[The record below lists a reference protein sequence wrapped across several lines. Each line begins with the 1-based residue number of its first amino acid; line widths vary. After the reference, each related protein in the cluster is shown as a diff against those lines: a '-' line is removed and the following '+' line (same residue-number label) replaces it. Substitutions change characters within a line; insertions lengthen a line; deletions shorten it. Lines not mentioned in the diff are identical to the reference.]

1 MKKIQRRNNNM
12 DSIIMGLNIMLIV
25 LVVIIIALV
34 VAYYFLVYKSKVNKE
49 EREKAKEIKTAN
61 KEFNGITRETT
72 DKILDFD
79 EIKDDMIIRKN
90 GQQYIMVI
98 QCKGINYDLLSEEEK
113 ESVERGFVE
122 FLNTIRFPIQ
132 LYVQTRSLNLRKTI
146 DAYKEK
152 VNVIADEIKSLQKQR
167 AEYLRTENQKQVE
180 MTDFE
185 IRRKENVLEY
195 GQDISNY
202 IGRMS
207 FNQNVLQQK
216 TYVVVSYFK
225 SELGNI
231 SNYSKDE
238 IINMVFTEL
247 YTRAETLIRSLGS
260 AQVSGRILDSEEL
273 TELLYIAYNR
283 DEEQIYQL
291 DRALDAQYD
300 ALYST
305 SKDVLQK
312 QRERIDNQL
321 EDMAVDL
328 ASESLLKADD
338 ILKDRE
344 KLNNELRE
352 RTIEIIEEYKNQL
365 SPDLYNETKKIIE
378 EQTAQEE
385 KKAKVETAKQKET
398 ENSEENVK
406 TETKTNPTEA
416 KKKATRGRPKKADK

>member
-1 MKKIQRRNNNM
+1 M
-12 DSIIMGLNIMLIV
+12 DNIIMGLNIMLIILV
-25 LVVIIIALV
+25 VVIIGLII
-34 VAYYFLVYKSKVNKE
+34 AYYFFVYESKVNTEK
-49 EREKAKEIKTAN
+49 REKEKEIKTAN
-61 KEFNGITRETT
+61 KEFNGIQRETT
-72 DKILDFD
+72 EKILDFD
-79 EIKDDMIIRKN
+79 EVRDDMIIRKN
-90 GQQYIMVI
+90 GQQYVMVV
-98 QCKGINYDLLSEEEK
+98 QCKGINYDLLSEAEK
-113 ESVERGFVE
+113 EAVERGFVE

-146 DAYKEK
+146 DAYREK
-152 VNVIADEIKSLQKQR
+152 VNVIAEEIKSLQKQKV
-167 AEYLRTENQKQVE
+167 EYERMGNQKQVD
-180 MTDFE
+180 MLNFE

-247 YTRAETLIRSLGS
+247 YTRTETLIRSLGS

-312 QRERIDNQL
+312 QRDRIDRQID
-321 EDMAVDL
+321 DMAVDL
-328 ASESLLKADD
+328 ASDSLLKADS

-378 EQTAQEE
+378 EKTKEDQEKEKEE
-385 KKAKVETAKQKET
+385 KAT
-398 ENSEENVK
+398 ED
-406 TETKTNPTEA
+406 KTNPTEA
-416 KKKATRGRPKKADK
+416 KKKTTRGRPKKADK

>member
-1 MKKIQRRNNNM
+1 M
-12 DSIIMGLNIMLIV
+12 DSIIMGLNIMLIILV
-25 LVVIIIALV
+25 VVIIGLII
-34 VAYYFLVYKSKVNKE
+34 AYYFFVYKSKVNTEK
-49 EREKAKEIKTAN
+49 REKEKEIKTAN
-61 KEFNGITRETT
+61 KEFNGIQRETT

-79 EIKDDMIIRKN
+79 EVRDDMIIRKN
-90 GQQYIMVI
+90 GQQYVMVV
-98 QCKGINYDLLSEEEK
+98 QCKGINYDLLSEAEK
-113 ESVERGFVE
+113 EAVERGFVE

-146 DAYKEK
+146 DAYREK
-152 VNVIADEIKSLQKQR
+152 VNVIAEEIKSLQKQKV
-167 AEYLRTENQKQVE
+167 EYERMENQKQVD
-180 MTDFE
+180 MLNFE

-247 YTRAETLIRSLGS
+247 YTRTETLIRSLGS

-312 QRERIDNQL
+312 QRDRIDRQID
-321 EDMAVDL
+321 DMAVDL
-328 ASESLLKADD
+328 ASDSLLKADS

-378 EQTAQEE
+378 EKTKEDQEKEKEE
-385 KKAKVETAKQKET
+385 KAT
-398 ENSEENVK
+398 ED
-406 TETKTNPTEA
+406 KTNPTEA
-416 KKKATRGRPKKADK
+416 KKKTTRGRPKKADK

>member
-1 MKKIQRRNNNM
+1 M

-167 AEYLRTENQKQVE
+167 AEYLRTGNQKQVE

-300 ALYST
+300 SLYST

-378 EQTAQEE
+378 EQTAKEE

>member
-1 MKKIQRRNNNM
+1 M
-12 DSIIMGLNIMLIV
+12 DIIVGLNIMLVV

-34 VAYYFLVYKSKVNKE
+34 IAYYFLVYKNKIKQQERDVQKETKQSKD
-49 EREKAKEIKTAN
+49 
-61 KEFNGITRETT
+61 FNGILRETT
-72 DKILDFD
+72 DKLLDFD

-90 GQQYIMVI
+90 RQQYVMVI

-113 ESVERGFVE
+113 ESVESGFVE

-146 DAYKEK
+146 EGYKEK
-152 VNVIADEIKSLQKQR
+152 VGVIADEIK
-167 AEYLRTENQKQVE
+167 ALRKRREELLKTPNSDKELDMIE
-180 MTDFE
+180 FE

-207 FNQNVLQQK
+207 LNQNVLQQK

-225 SELGNI
+225 SELGNV

-247 YTRAETLIRSLGS
+247 YTRAQTLIRSLAS
-260 AQVSGRILDSEEL
+260 AQVSGRILNSEEL
-273 TELLYIAYNR
+273 SELLYIAYNR

-305 SKDVLQK
+305 AKDVLEK
-312 QRERIDNQL
+312 RKERIDNKID
-321 EDMAVDL
+321 DMAVDL
-328 ASESLLKADD
+328 ASDSLIEADN
-338 ILKDRE
+338 ILKNKE
-344 KLNNELRE
+344 QLNNELRE
-352 RTIEIIEEYKNQL
+352 RTIAIIEEYKNQL
-365 SPDLYNETKKIIE
+365 APDLYNETKKIIE
-378 EQTAQEE
+378 EKTKQEDEEINEEENKEETPTKE
-385 KKAKVETAKQKET
+385 KKRTV
-398 ENSEENVK
+398 S
-406 TETKTNPTEA
+406 
-416 KKKATRGRPKKADK
+416 RGRPKKTEKN

>member
-1 MKKIQRRNNNM
+1 M
-12 DSIIMGLNIMLIV
+12 DNIIMGLNIMLIILV
-25 LVVIIIALV
+25 VVIIGLII
-34 VAYYFLVYKSKVNKE
+34 AYYFFVYKSKVNTEK
-49 EREKAKEIKTAN
+49 REKEKEIKTAN
-61 KEFNGITRETT
+61 KEFNGIQRETT
-72 DKILDFD
+72 EKILDFD
-79 EIKDDMIIRKN
+79 EVRDDMIIRKN
-90 GQQYIMVI
+90 GQQYVMVV
-98 QCKGINYDLLSEEEK
+98 QCKGINYDLLSEAEK
-113 ESVERGFVE
+113 EAVERGFVE

-146 DAYKEK
+146 DAYREK
-152 VNVIADEIKSLQKQR
+152 VNVIAEEIKSLQKQKV
-167 AEYLRTENQKQVE
+167 EYERMGNQKQAD
-180 MTDFE
+180 MLNFE

-247 YTRAETLIRSLGS
+247 YTRTETLIRSLGS

-312 QRERIDNQL
+312 QRDRIDRQID
-321 EDMAVDL
+321 DMAVDL
-328 ASESLLKADD
+328 ASDSLLKADS

-378 EQTAQEE
+378 EKTKEDQEKEKEE
-385 KKAKVETAKQKET
+385 KAT
-398 ENSEENVK
+398 ED
-406 TETKTNPTEA
+406 KTNPTEA
-416 KKKATRGRPKKADK
+416 KKKTTRGRPKKADK

>member
-1 MKKIQRRNNNM
+1 M
-12 DSIIMGLNIMLIV
+12 DNIIMGLNIMLIILV
-25 LVVIIIALV
+25 VVIIGLII
-34 VAYYFLVYKSKVNKE
+34 AYYFFVYKSKVNTEK
-49 EREKAKEIKTAN
+49 REKEKEIKTAN
-61 KEFNGITRETT
+61 KEFNGIQRETT
-72 DKILDFD
+72 EKILDFD
-79 EIKDDMIIRKN
+79 EVRDDMIIRKN
-90 GQQYIMVI
+90 GQQYVMVV
-98 QCKGINYDLLSEEEK
+98 QCKGINYDLLSEAEK
-113 ESVERGFVE
+113 EAVERGFVE

-146 DAYKEK
+146 DAYREK
-152 VNVIADEIKSLQKQR
+152 VNVIAEEIKSLQKQKV
-167 AEYLRTENQKQVE
+167 EYERIGNQKQVD
-180 MTDFE
+180 MLNFE

-312 QRERIDNQL
+312 QRDRIDRQID
-321 EDMAVDL
+321 DMAVDL
-328 ASESLLKADD
+328 ASDSLLKADS

-365 SPDLYNETKKIIE
+365 SPDLYNETKRIIE
-378 EQTAQEE
+378 EKTKEDQEKEKEE
-385 KKAKVETAKQKET
+385 KAT
-398 ENSEENVK
+398 ED
-406 TETKTNPTEA
+406 KTNPTEA
-416 KKKATRGRPKKADK
+416 KKKTTRGRPKKADK

>member
-1 MKKIQRRNNNM
+1 M
-12 DSIIMGLNIMLIV
+12 DNIIMGLNIMLIV
-25 LVVIIIALV
+25 LVVIIIGLV
-34 VAYYFLVYKSKVNKE
+34 IAYYFLVYKSKVNEE
-49 EREKAKEIKTAN
+49 ERNKQKEVKSAN
-61 KEFNGITRETT
+61 KEFNGIQRETT

-79 EIKDDMIIRKN
+79 EVRDDMIIRKN
-90 GQQYIMVI
+90 RQQYIMVI

-113 ESVERGFVE
+113 EAVERGFVE

-146 DAYKEK
+146 DGYREK
-152 VNVIADEIKSLQKQR
+152 VNEIGDEIKNLQKQKVEFQR
-167 AEYLRTENQKQVE
+167 QGNQKQVD

-185 IRRKENVLEY
+185 IRRKQNVLEY
-195 GQDISNY
+195 GQDIANY

-216 TYVVVSYFK
+216 TYVVVSYYK
-225 SELGNI
+225 SELGNV

-247 YTRAETLIRSLGS
+247 YTRSQTLIRSLS
-260 AQVSGRILDSEEL
+260 SCQVAGRILDSEEL

-312 QRERIDNQL
+312 RRERIDKQID
-321 EDMAVDL
+321 DMSVDL
-328 ASESLLKADD
+328 ASDSLLEADN

-352 RTIEIIEEYKNQL
+352 RTMEIIEEYKNQL

-378 EQTAQEE
+378 EKTKQDEE
-385 KKAKVETAKQKET
+385 K
-398 ENSEENVK
+398 SK
-406 TETKTNPTEA
+406 TEDETNPTET
-416 KKKATRGRPKKADK
+416 KKKSTRGRPKKVEE

>member
-1 MKKIQRRNNNM
+1 
-12 DSIIMGLNIMLIV
+12 MGE
-25 LVVIIIALV
+25 
-34 VAYYFLVYKSKVNKE
+34 KE

-167 AEYLRTENQKQVE
+167 AEYLRTGNQKQVE

>member
-1 MKKIQRRNNNM
+1 M
-12 DSIIMGLNIMLIV
+12 DNIIMGLNIMLIILV
-25 LVVIIIALV
+25 VVIIGLII
-34 VAYYFLVYKSKVNKE
+34 AYYFFVYKSKVNTEK
-49 EREKAKEIKTAN
+49 REKEKEIKTAN
-61 KEFNGITRETT
+61 KEFNGIQRETT
-72 DKILDFD
+72 EKILDFD
-79 EIKDDMIIRKN
+79 EVRDDMIIRKN
-90 GQQYIMVI
+90 GQQYVMVV
-98 QCKGINYDLLSEEEK
+98 QCKGINYDLLSEAEK
-113 ESVERGFVE
+113 EAVERGFVE

-167 AEYLRTENQKQVE
+167 AEYLRTGNQKQVQ

-231 SNYSKDE
+231 ANYSKDE

-312 QRERIDNQL
+312 QRDRIDRQID
-321 EDMAVDL
+321 DMAVDL
-328 ASESLLKADD
+328 ASDSLLKADS

-365 SPDLYNETKKIIE
+365 SPDLYNETKRIIE
-378 EQTAQEE
+378 EKTKEDQEKEKEE
-385 KKAKVETAKQKET
+385 KAT
-398 ENSEENVK
+398 ED
-406 TETKTNPTEA
+406 KTNPTEA
-416 KKKATRGRPKKADK
+416 KKKTTRGRPKKADK

>member
-1 MKKIQRRNNNM
+1 M

-25 LVVIIIALV
+25 LVVIIIGLIL
-34 VAYYFLVYKSKVNKE
+34 AYYFLVYKSKVNTE
-49 EREKAKEIKTAN
+49 ERDKAKEIKTAN
-61 KEFNGITRETT
+61 KEFNGIPRETT

-90 GQQYIMVI
+90 GQQYLMVI

-152 VNVIADEIKSLQKQR
+152 VNVIADEIRNLQKQR
-167 AEYLRTENQKQVE
+167 AEYVKTGNQKQVD

-216 TYVVVSYFK
+216 TYVVVSYYK

-231 SNYSKDE
+231 ANYSKDE

-312 QRERIDNQL
+312 QRDRIDKKID
-321 EDMAVDL
+321 DMAVDL
-328 ASESLLKADD
+328 ASDSLIEADN

-378 EQTAQEE
+378 EKTEQEE
-385 KKAKVETAKQKET
+385 KEQKE
-398 ENSEENVK
+398 EKNKQAK
-406 TETKTNPTEA
+406 TEDKTNPTEA
-416 KKKATRGRPKKADK
+416 KKKTSRGRPKKADK

>member
-1 MKKIQRRNNNM
+1 M
-12 DSIIMGLNIMLIV
+12 DNIIMGLNIMLIILV
-25 LVVIIIALV
+25 VVIIGLII
-34 VAYYFLVYKSKVNKE
+34 AYYFFVYKSKVNTEK
-49 EREKAKEIKTAN
+49 REKEKEIKTAN
-61 KEFNGITRETT
+61 KEFNGIQRETT
-72 DKILDFD
+72 EKILDFD
-79 EIKDDMIIRKN
+79 EVRDDLIIRKN
-90 GQQYIMVI
+90 GQQYVMVV
-98 QCKGINYDLLSEEEK
+98 QCKGINYDLLSEAEK
-113 ESVERGFVE
+113 EAVERGFVE

-146 DAYKEK
+146 DAYREK
-152 VNVIADEIKSLQKQR
+152 VNVIAEEIKSLQKQKV
-167 AEYLRTENQKQVE
+167 EYERMGNQKQVD
-180 MTDFE
+180 MLNFE

-247 YTRAETLIRSLGS
+247 YTRTETLIRSLGS

-312 QRERIDNQL
+312 QRDRIDRQID
-321 EDMAVDL
+321 DMAVDL
-328 ASESLLKADD
+328 ASDSLLKADS

-378 EQTAQEE
+378 EKTKEDQEKEKEE
-385 KKAKVETAKQKET
+385 KAT
-398 ENSEENVK
+398 ED
-406 TETKTNPTEA
+406 KTNPTEA
-416 KKKATRGRPKKADK
+416 KKKTTRGRPKKADK

>member
-1 MKKIQRRNNNM
+1 
-12 DSIIMGLNIMLIV
+12 
-25 LVVIIIALV
+25 
-34 VAYYFLVYKSKVNKE
+34 
-49 EREKAKEIKTAN
+49 
-61 KEFNGITRETT
+61 
-72 DKILDFD
+72 
-79 EIKDDMIIRKN
+79 MIIRKN
-90 GQQYIMVI
+90 GQQYVMVV
-98 QCKGINYDLLSEEEK
+98 QCKGINYDLLSEAEK
-113 ESVERGFVE
+113 EAVERGFVE

-146 DAYKEK
+146 DAYREK
-152 VNVIADEIKSLQKQR
+152 VNVIAEEIKSLQKQKV
-167 AEYLRTENQKQVE
+167 EYERMGNQKQVD
-180 MTDFE
+180 MLNFE

-247 YTRAETLIRSLGS
+247 YTRTETLIRSLGS

-312 QRERIDNQL
+312 QRDRIDRQID
-321 EDMAVDL
+321 DMAVDL
-328 ASESLLKADD
+328 ASDSLLKADS

-365 SPDLYNETKKIIE
+365 SPDLYNETKRIIE
-378 EQTAQEE
+378 EKTKEDQEKEKEE
-385 KKAKVETAKQKET
+385 KAT
-398 ENSEENVK
+398 ED
-406 TETKTNPTEA
+406 KTNPTEA
-416 KKKATRGRPKKADK
+416 KKKTTRGRPKKADK

>member
-1 MKKIQRRNNNM
+1 M
-12 DSIIMGLNIMLIV
+12 DNIIIGLNIMLIILV
-25 LVVIIIALV
+25 VVIIGLII
-34 VAYYFLVYKSKVNKE
+34 AYYFFVYKSKVNTEK
-49 EREKAKEIKTAN
+49 REKEKEIKTAN
-61 KEFNGITRETT
+61 KEFNGIQRETT
-72 DKILDFD
+72 EKILDFD
-79 EIKDDMIIRKN
+79 EVRDDMIIRKN
-90 GQQYIMVI
+90 GQQYVMVV
-98 QCKGINYDLLSEEEK
+98 QCKGINYDLLSEAEK
-113 ESVERGFVE
+113 EAVERGFVE

-146 DAYKEK
+146 DAYREK
-152 VNVIADEIKSLQKQR
+152 VNVIAEEIKSLQKQKV
-167 AEYLRTENQKQVE
+167 EYERIGNQKQVD
-180 MTDFE
+180 MLNFE

-247 YTRAETLIRSLGS
+247 YTRTETLIRSLGS

-312 QRERIDNQL
+312 QRDRIDRQID
-321 EDMAVDL
+321 DMAVDL
-328 ASESLLKADD
+328 ASDSLLKADS

-378 EQTAQEE
+378 EKTKEDQEKEKEE
-385 KKAKVETAKQKET
+385 KAT
-398 ENSEENVK
+398 ED
-406 TETKTNPTEA
+406 KTNPTEA
-416 KKKATRGRPKKADK
+416 KKKTTRGRPKKADK

>member
-1 MKKIQRRNNNM
+1 M
-12 DSIIMGLNIMLIV
+12 DSIIMGLNIMLIILV
-25 LVVIIIALV
+25 VVIIGLII
-34 VAYYFLVYKSKVNKE
+34 AYYFFVYKSKVNTEK
-49 EREKAKEIKTAN
+49 REKEKEIKTAN
-61 KEFNGITRETT
+61 KEFNGIQRETT

-79 EIKDDMIIRKN
+79 EVRDDMIIRKN
-90 GQQYIMVI
+90 GQQYVMVV
-98 QCKGINYDLLSEEEK
+98 QCKGINYDLLSEAEK
-113 ESVERGFVE
+113 EAVERGFVE

-146 DAYKEK
+146 DAYREK
-152 VNVIADEIKSLQKQR
+152 VNVIAEEIKSLQKQKV
-167 AEYLRTENQKQVE
+167 EYERMENQKQVD
-180 MTDFE
+180 MLNFE

-247 YTRAETLIRSLGS
+247 YKRTETLIRSLGS

-312 QRERIDNQL
+312 QRDRIDRQID
-321 EDMAVDL
+321 DMAVDL
-328 ASESLLKADD
+328 ASDSLLKADS

-378 EQTAQEE
+378 EKTKEDQEKEKEE
-385 KKAKVETAKQKET
+385 KAT
-398 ENSEENVK
+398 ED
-406 TETKTNPTEA
+406 KTNPTEA
-416 KKKATRGRPKKADK
+416 KKKTTRGRPKKADK

>member
-1 MKKIQRRNNNM
+1 M

-25 LVVIIIALV
+25 LVVIIIGLIL
-34 VAYYFLVYKSKVNKE
+34 AYYFLVYKSKVNKE
-49 EREKAKEIKTAN
+49 ERDKAKEIKTAN
-61 KEFNGITRETT
+61 KGFNGIPRETT

-79 EIKDDMIIRKN
+79 EIRDDMIIRKN

-146 DAYKEK
+146 ESYQEK
-152 VNVIADEIKSLQKQR
+152 VNVIADEIKNLQRQR
-167 AEYLRTENQKQVE
+167 AEYVRTGNQKQVE
-180 MTDFE
+180 RTDFE
-185 IRRKENVLEY
+185 IRRKQNVLEY

-225 SELGNI
+225 NELGNI

-312 QRERIDNQL
+312 QRDRIDKKID
-321 EDMAVDL
+321 DMAVDL
-328 ASESLLKADD
+328 ASDSLLKADN

-378 EQTAQEE
+378 EKTAQENKE
-385 KKAKVETAKQKET
+385 KEQNDKET
-398 ENSEENVK
+398 VK
-406 TETKTNPTEA
+406 TEDKTNPTEA
-416 KKKATRGRPKKADK
+416 KKKSTRGRPKKADK

>member
-1 MKKIQRRNNNM
+1 M

-167 AEYLRTENQKQVE
+167 AEYLRTGNQKQVE

-260 AQVSGRILDSEEL
+260 AQVSGRILDSE
-273 TELLYIAYNR
+273 
-283 DEEQIYQL
+283 
-291 DRALDAQYD
+291 
-300 ALYST
+300 
-305 SKDVLQK
+305 
-312 QRERIDNQL
+312 
-321 EDMAVDL
+321 
-328 ASESLLKADD
+328 
-338 ILKDRE
+338 
-344 KLNNELRE
+344 
-352 RTIEIIEEYKNQL
+352 
-365 SPDLYNETKKIIE
+365 
-378 EQTAQEE
+378 
-385 KKAKVETAKQKET
+385 
-398 ENSEENVK
+398 
-406 TETKTNPTEA
+406 
-416 KKKATRGRPKKADK
+416 

>member
-1 MKKIQRRNNNM
+1 M

-25 LVVIIIALV
+25 LVVIIIGLI
-34 VAYYFLVYKSKVNKE
+34 VAYYFLVYKSKVNTE
-49 EREKAKEIKTAN
+49 ERDKAKEIKTAN
-61 KEFNGITRETT
+61 KEFNGIPRETT

-167 AEYLRTENQKQVE
+167 AEYLRTGNQKQVE

-231 SNYSKDE
+231 ANYSKDE

-312 QRERIDNQL
+312 QRDRIDKQID
-321 EDMAVDL
+321 DMAVDL
-328 ASESLLKADD
+328 ASDSLLEADN

-378 EQTAQEE
+378 EKTEQER
-385 KKAKVETAKQKET
+385 KRKQKRR
-398 ENSEENVK
+398 K
-406 TETKTNPTEA
+406 
-416 KKKATRGRPKKADK
+416 

>member
-1 MKKIQRRNNNM
+1 M
-12 DSIIMGLNIMLIV
+12 DNIIMGLNIMLII
-25 LVVIIIALV
+25 LVVVIVGLII
-34 VAYYFLVYKSKVNKE
+34 AYYFFVYKSKVNTEQREKEKE
-49 EREKAKEIKTAN
+49 EKKAN
-61 KEFNGITRETT
+61 KEFNGIPRETT

-79 EIKDDMIIRKN
+79 EVRDDMIIRKN
-90 GQQYIMVI
+90 GQQYVMVV
-98 QCKGINYDLLSEEEK
+98 QCKGINYDLLSEVEK

-152 VNVIADEIKSLQKQR
+152 VNVIAEEIKALQKQKV
-167 AEYLRTENQKQVE
+167 EYEKIGNQKQVD
-180 MTDFE
+180 MLNFE

-225 SELGNI
+225 NELGNI

-247 YTRAETLIRSLGS
+247 YTRTETLIRSLGS

-312 QRERIDNQL
+312 QRDRIDRQID
-321 EDMAVDL
+321 DMAVDL
-328 ASESLLKADD
+328 ASDSLLKADS

-365 SPDLYNETKKIIE
+365 SPDLYDETKKIIE
-378 EQTAQEE
+378 EKTKEDQEKDKEQE
-385 KKAKVETAKQKET
+385 KAT
-398 ENSEENVK
+398 ED
-406 TETKTNPTEA
+406 KTNPTEA
-416 KKKATRGRPKKADK
+416 KKKTTRGRPKKADK

>member
-1 MKKIQRRNNNM
+1 M

-25 LVVIIIALV
+25 LVVIIIGLI
-34 VAYYFLVYKSKVNKE
+34 VAYYFLVYKSKVNTE
-49 EREKAKEIKTAN
+49 ERDKAKEIKTAN
-61 KEFNGITRETT
+61 KEFNGIPRETT

-79 EIKDDMIIRKN
+79 EIKDDMLIRKN

-167 AEYLRTENQKQVE
+167 AEYLRTGNQKQVQ

-231 SNYSKDE
+231 ANYSKDE
-238 IINMVFTEL
+238 IINIVFTEL

-312 QRERIDNQL
+312 QRDRIDKQID
-321 EDMAVDL
+321 DMAVDL
-328 ASESLLKADD
+328 ASDSLLEADN

-378 EQTAQEE
+378 EKTEQEE
-385 KKAKVETAKQKET
+385 KEKE
-398 ENSEENVK
+398 NKKEESK
-406 TETKTNPTEA
+406 TEKTEDKTNPTEA

>member
-1 MKKIQRRNNNM
+1 M

-305 SKDVLQK
+305 SEDVLQK

>member
-1 MKKIQRRNNNM
+1 M

-79 EIKDDMIIRKN
+79 EIKDDMIIRRN

-167 AEYLRTENQKQVE
+167 AEYLRTGNQKQVE

-398 ENSEENVK
+398 ANSEENVK

>member
-1 MKKIQRRNNNM
+1 M

-25 LVVIIIALV
+25 LVVIIIGLI
-34 VAYYFLVYKSKVNKE
+34 VAYYFLVYKSKVNTE
-49 EREKAKEIKTAN
+49 ERDKAKEIKTAN
-61 KEFNGITRETT
+61 KEFNGIPRETT

-79 EIKDDMIIRKN
+79 EIKDDMLIRKN

-167 AEYLRTENQKQVE
+167 AEYLRTGNQKQVQ

-231 SNYSKDE
+231 ANYSKDE

>member
-1 MKKIQRRNNNM
+1 M

-25 LVVIIIALV
+25 LVVIIIGLI
-34 VAYYFLVYKSKVNKE
+34 VAYYFLVYKSKVNTE
-49 EREKAKEIKTAN
+49 ERDKAKEIKTAN
-61 KEFNGITRETT
+61 KEFNGIPRETT

-79 EIKDDMIIRKN
+79 EIKDDMLIRKN

-167 AEYLRTENQKQVE
+167 AEYLRTGNQKQVQ

-231 SNYSKDE
+231 ANYSKDE

-312 QRERIDNQL
+312 QRDRIDKQID
-321 EDMAVDL
+321 DMAIDL
-328 ASESLLKADD
+328 ASDSLLEADN

-378 EQTAQEE
+378 EKTEQEE
-385 KKAKVETAKQKET
+385 KEKE
-398 ENSEENVK
+398 NKKEESK
-406 TETKTNPTEA
+406 TEKTEDKTNPTEA

>member
-1 MKKIQRRNNNM
+1 M

-167 AEYLRTENQKQVE
+167 AEYLRTGNQKQVE

-328 ASESLLKADD
+328 GSESLLKADD

>member
-1 MKKIQRRNNNM
+1 M
-12 DSIIMGLNIMLIV
+12 DNIIMGLNIMLIILV
-25 LVVIIIALV
+25 VVIIGLII
-34 VAYYFLVYKSKVNKE
+34 AYYFFVYKSKVNTEK
-49 EREKAKEIKTAN
+49 REKEKEIKTAN
-61 KEFNGITRETT
+61 KEFNGIQRETT
-72 DKILDFD
+72 EKILDFD
-79 EIKDDMIIRKN
+79 EVRDDMIIRKN
-90 GQQYIMVI
+90 GQQYVMVV
-98 QCKGINYDLLSEEEK
+98 QCKGINYDLLSEAEK
-113 ESVERGFVE
+113 EAVERGFVE

-146 DAYKEK
+146 DAYREK
-152 VNVIADEIKSLQKQR
+152 VNVIAEEIKSLQKQKV
-167 AEYLRTENQKQVE
+167 EYERIGNQKQVD
-180 MTDFE
+180 MLNFE

-247 YTRAETLIRSLGS
+247 YTRTETLIRSLGS

-312 QRERIDNQL
+312 QRDRIDRQID
-321 EDMAVDL
+321 DMAVDL
-328 ASESLLKADD
+328 ASDSLLKADS

-378 EQTAQEE
+378 EKTKEDQEKEKEE
-385 KKAKVETAKQKET
+385 KAT
-398 ENSEENVK
+398 ED
-406 TETKTNPTEA
+406 KTNPTEA
-416 KKKATRGRPKKADK
+416 KKKTTRGRPKKADK

>member
-1 MKKIQRRNNNM
+1 M
-12 DSIIMGLNIMLIV
+12 DNIILGLNIMLIV

-34 VAYYFLVYKSKVNKE
+34 IAYYFLVYKSKVNEE
-49 EREKAKEIKTAN
+49 ERKKQKEVKTAN
-61 KEFNGITRETT
+61 KQFNGIPRETT
-72 DKILDFD
+72 DKLLDFD
-79 EIKDDMIIRKN
+79 EIRDDMIIRKN
-90 GQQYIMVI
+90 RQEYIMVI

-113 ESVERGFVE
+113 EGVERGFVE

-146 DAYKEK
+146 EEYRDK
-152 VNVIADEIKSLQKQR
+152 VNEIGSQIKALQKQKTD
-167 AEYLRTENQKQVE
+167 LQKQGNQKQIDMV
-180 MTDFE
+180 DFE
-185 IRRKENVLEY
+185 IRRKQNVLEY
-195 GQDISNY
+195 GQDIANY

-216 TYVVVSYFK
+216 TYVVVSYYK
-225 SELGNI
+225 NELGNVA
-231 SNYSKDE
+231 NYSKDE

-247 YTRAETLIRSLGS
+247 YTRAQTLIRSLS
-260 AQVSGRILDSEEL
+260 SCQVSGRILNSEEL

-283 DEEQIYQL
+283 DEEQVYQL

-312 QRERIDNQL
+312 RRERIDKQID
-321 EDMAVDL
+321 DMSIDL
-328 ASESLLKADD
+328 ASDSLLEADN

-352 RTIEIIEEYKNQL
+352 RTMEIIEEYKNQL

-378 EQTAQEE
+378 EKTKQEE
-385 KKAKVETAKQKET
+385 KEAKDE
-398 ENSEENVK
+398 
-406 TETKTNPTEA
+406 TNPTDKKTAA
-416 KKKATRGRPKKADK
+416 KGKKE

>member
-1 MKKIQRRNNNM
+1 M
-12 DSIIMGLNIMLIV
+12 DNIILGLNIMLIV

-34 VAYYFLVYKSKVNKE
+34 IAYYFLVYKSKVNEE
-49 EREKAKEIKTAN
+49 ERKKQKEIKTAN
-61 KEFNGITRETT
+61 KQFNGIPRETT
-72 DKILDFD
+72 DKLLDFD
-79 EIKDDMIIRKN
+79 EVRDDMIIRKN
-90 GQQYIMVI
+90 RQEYIMVI

-113 ESVERGFVE
+113 EGVERGFVE

-146 DAYKEK
+146 EEYRDK
-152 VNVIADEIKSLQKQR
+152 VNEIGSQIKTLQKQK
-167 AEYLRTENQKQVE
+167 ADLQKQGNQKQIDMV
-180 MTDFE
+180 DFE
-185 IRRKENVLEY
+185 IRRKQNVLEY
-195 GQDISNY
+195 GQDIANY

-216 TYVVVSYFK
+216 TYVVVSYYK
-225 SELGNI
+225 NELGNVA
-231 SNYSKDE
+231 NYSKDE

-247 YTRAETLIRSLGS
+247 YTRAQTLIRSLS
-260 AQVSGRILDSEEL
+260 SCQVSGRILNSEEL

-283 DEEQIYQL
+283 DEEQVYQL

-312 QRERIDNQL
+312 RRERIDKQID
-321 EDMAVDL
+321 DMSIDL
-328 ASESLLKADD
+328 ASDSLLEADN

-352 RTIEIIEEYKNQL
+352 RTMEIIEEYKNQL

-378 EQTAQEE
+378 EKTKQEE
-385 KKAKVETAKQKET
+385 KEAKDE
-398 ENSEENVK
+398 
-406 TETKTNPTEA
+406 TNPTD
-416 KKKATRGRPKKADK
+416 KKTATKGKKE

>member
-1 MKKIQRRNNNM
+1 
-12 DSIIMGLNIMLIV
+12 MGLNIMLIILV
-25 LVVIIIALV
+25 VVIIGLII
-34 VAYYFLVYKSKVNKE
+34 AYYFFVYKSKVNTEK
-49 EREKAKEIKTAN
+49 REKEKEIKTAN
-61 KEFNGITRETT
+61 KEFNGIQRETT
-72 DKILDFD
+72 EKILDFD
-79 EIKDDMIIRKN
+79 EVRDDMIIRKN
-90 GQQYIMVI
+90 GQQYVMVV
-98 QCKGINYDLLSEEEK
+98 QCKGINYDLLSEAEK
-113 ESVERGFVE
+113 EAVERGFVE

-146 DAYKEK
+146 DAYREK
-152 VNVIADEIKSLQKQR
+152 VNVIAEEIKSLQKQKV
-167 AEYLRTENQKQVE
+167 EYERMGNQKQVD
-180 MTDFE
+180 MLNFE

-247 YTRAETLIRSLGS
+247 YTRTETLIRSLGS

-312 QRERIDNQL
+312 QRDRIDRQID
-321 EDMAVDL
+321 DMAVDL
-328 ASESLLKADD
+328 ASDSLLKADS

-378 EQTAQEE
+378 EKTKEDQEKEKEE
-385 KKAKVETAKQKET
+385 KAT
-398 ENSEENVK
+398 ED
-406 TETKTNPTEA
+406 KTNPTEA
-416 KKKATRGRPKKADK
+416 KKKTTRGRPKKADK

>member
-1 MKKIQRRNNNM
+1 M

-25 LVVIIIALV
+25 LVVIIIGLI
-34 VAYYFLVYKSKVNKE
+34 VAYYFLVYKSKVNTE
-49 EREKAKEIKTAN
+49 ERDKAKEIKTAN
-61 KEFNGITRETT
+61 KEFNGIPRETT

-167 AEYLRTENQKQVE
+167 AEYLRTGNQKQVE

-231 SNYSKDE
+231 ANYSKDE

-312 QRERIDNQL
+312 QKERIDNQL

-398 ENSEENVK
+398 ANSEENVK

>member
-1 MKKIQRRNNNM
+1 M

-98 QCKGINYDLLSEEEK
+98 QCKGINYDLLSEQEK

>member
-1 MKKIQRRNNNM
+1 M

-25 LVVIIIALV
+25 LVVIIIGLI
-34 VAYYFLVYKSKVNKE
+34 VAYYFLVYKSKVNTE
-49 EREKAKEIKTAN
+49 ERDKAKEIKTAN
-61 KEFNGITRETT
+61 KEFNGIPRETT

-167 AEYLRTENQKQVE
+167 AEYLRTGNQNHLE
-180 MTDFE
+180 MTHIE
-185 IRRKENVLEY
+185 RRRKENVLEY

-231 SNYSKDE
+231 ANYSKDE

-312 QRERIDNQL
+312 QRDRIDKQID
-321 EDMAVDL
+321 DMAVDL
-328 ASESLLKADD
+328 ASDSLLEADN

-378 EQTAQEE
+378 EKTEQEE
-385 KKAKVETAKQKET
+385 KENKKE
-398 ENSEENVK
+398 ESK
-406 TETKTNPTEA
+406 TEKTEEKTNQTEA
-416 KKKATRGRPKKADK
+416 K

>member
-1 MKKIQRRNNNM
+1 M

-25 LVVIIIALV
+25 LVVIIIGLI
-34 VAYYFLVYKSKVNKE
+34 VAYYFLVYKSKVNTE

>member
-1 MKKIQRRNNNM
+1 M

-25 LVVIIIALV
+25 LVVIIIGLI
-34 VAYYFLVYKSKVNKE
+34 VAYYFLVYKSKVNTE
-49 EREKAKEIKTAN
+49 ERDKAKEIKTAN
-61 KEFNGITRETT
+61 KEFNGIPRETT

-79 EIKDDMIIRKN
+79 EIKDDMLIRKN

-167 AEYLRTENQKQVE
+167 AEYLRTGNQKQVQ

-231 SNYSKDE
+231 ANYSKDE

-312 QRERIDNQL
+312 QRERIDKQID
-321 EDMAVDL
+321 DMAVDL
-328 ASESLLKADD
+328 ASDSLLEADN

-378 EQTAQEE
+378 EKTEQEE
-385 KKAKVETAKQKET
+385 KEKE
-398 ENSEENVK
+398 NKKEESK
-406 TETKTNPTEA
+406 TEKTEDKTNPTEA

>member
-1 MKKIQRRNNNM
+1 M
-12 DSIIMGLNIMLIV
+12 DNIIMGLNIMLIILV
-25 LVVIIIALV
+25 VVIIGLII
-34 VAYYFLVYKSKVNKE
+34 AYYFFVYKSKVNTEK
-49 EREKAKEIKTAN
+49 REKEKEIKTAN
-61 KEFNGITRETT
+61 KEFNGIQRETT
-72 DKILDFD
+72 EKILDFD
-79 EIKDDMIIRKN
+79 EVRDDMIIRKN
-90 GQQYIMVI
+90 GQQYVMVV
-98 QCKGINYDLLSEEEK
+98 QCKGINYDLLSEAEK
-113 ESVERGFVE
+113 EAVERGFVE

-146 DAYKEK
+146 DAYREK
-152 VNVIADEIKSLQKQR
+152 VNVIAEEIKSLQKQKV
-167 AEYLRTENQKQVE
+167 EYERIGNQKQVD
-180 MTDFE
+180 MLNFE

-247 YTRAETLIRSLGS
+247 YTRTETLIRSLGS

-291 DRALDAQYD
+291 DRALDAKYD

-312 QRERIDNQL
+312 QRDRIDRQID
-321 EDMAVDL
+321 DMAVDL
-328 ASESLLKADD
+328 ASDSLLKADS

-365 SPDLYNETKKIIE
+365 SPDLYNETKRIIE
-378 EQTAQEE
+378 EKTKEDQEKEKEE
-385 KKAKVETAKQKET
+385 KAT
-398 ENSEENVK
+398 ED
-406 TETKTNPTEA
+406 KTNPTEA
-416 KKKATRGRPKKADK
+416 KKKTTRGRPKKADK